1 MRIARHTLNHDGR
14 DFIVG
19 DIHGTYSVVAAALG
33 GVRFDWARDRLFSI
47 GDLVDRGPESR
58 RALAFMRNPR
68 IWPNRGNHEDLF
80 LEMYEDGDTP
90 PEDAVRYWTS
100 RNGMSWWM
108 DVPQEERLAL
118 IAGFRTL
125 PIVQEIETVR
135 GVVGLVHGE
144 VPKGM
149 DWATF
154 VAAIEAGDKHATKSA
169 LWGRTRIEHGDDTGV
184 RGIDRVFS
192 GHTIID
198 QPMRLGNVYYIDTGS
213 FVGVSDKYEGDGRLT
228 IANLISATQTFR
240 NPPSGE
246 FFDIR
251 DEPAAPGAPFGA
263 YAA

>member
-1 MRIARHTLNHDGR
+1 MRIMRHAINTEGR
-14 DFIVG
+14 DFVVS
-19 DIHGTYSVVAAALG
+19 DVHGTYTVVAAALN
-33 GVRFDWARDRLFSI
+33 GVGFDWKRDRLFSV

-90 PEDAVRYWTS
+90 PEEAVTYWTD
-100 RNGMSWWM
+100 RNGMSWWR
-108 DVPQEERLAL
+108 DLVQAERMEMITAFRAL
-118 IAGFRTL
+118 PL
-125 PIVQEIETVR
+125 VQEIETVR
-135 GVVGLVHGE
+135 GTVGLVHGE

-149 DWATF
+149 DWQTF
-154 VAAIEAGDKHATKSA
+154 IDAIEAGDKRTTKSA
-169 LWGRTRIEHGDDTGV
+169 LWGRDRITHNDDTGV

-198 QPMRLGNVYYIDTGS
+198 QPTRLGNVYYIDTGS

-228 IANLISATQTFR
+228 IANLISGTQVFR

-251 DEPAAPGAPFGA
+251 DEPAPAGARFGS